1 MSKIFNEQSFVENGQ
16 FSGGQLVT
24 SGNLTFLAG
33 GLYVGTIGDVEVVTA
48 DGSQFV
54 LKNISGFVP
63 GLIAQVVT
71 GSNTTASD
79 IIALR

>member
-1 MSKIFNEQSFVENGQ
+1 MSKIFNERGFTENGQ
-16 FSGGQLVT
+16 FSGGEAVT
-24 SGNLTFLAG
+24 SGNLSFLAG

-54 LKNISGFVP
+54 LKNVAGFVP
-63 GLIAQVVT
+63 GIIKQVVT